1 MVYVEMLIV
10 FMFILAGIIMMQ
22 ERVSNGPRIMISVL
36 LFVFVGFK
44 MATAATYT
52 VGNTTTTQI
61 QQVDNSVS
69 QYQDNSVSQY
79 QDNSIN
85 SWSNQQSYANTT
97 NHVTNHNRVKHGGS
111 TTGHVSI
118 NKDQHTYYN
127 QQCVQNCVVYMIETP
142 KIQYIR
148 K

>member
-1 MVYVEMLIV
+1 MVYIEMIIV

-22 ERVSNGPRIMISVL
+22 ERVSNGPRLMISVL
-36 LFVFVGFK
+36 LFVFIGFK

-61 QQVDNSVS
+61 QQVG
-69 QYQDNSVSQY
+69 
-79 QDNSIN
+79 
-85 SWSNQQSYANTT
+85 NTT
-97 NHVTNHNRVKHGGS
+97 
-111 TTGHVSI
+111 TGQVSI
-118 NKDQHTYYN
+118 NKGQYTYNN
-127 QQCVQNCVVYMIETP
+127 QQCVQNCIVYMIETP